1 VLRSSAR
8 LGWQVSAFGRLG
20 DSGDAASVLSGVVFG
35 SSLSVRDLIRL
46 GSGGPVFGGGIRH

>member
-1 VLRSSAR
+1 M
-8 LGWQVSAFGRLG
+8 SAFGRLG